1 MVAASFSTILSF
13 VLYKDVIML
22 QLFPPKGNSLRFNS
36 HFRLVGY
43 GLLVL
48 ALGDLIYILV
58 PPQFMNPIWE
68 FQTIGTLVERVPV
81 PLLGLLLVFSSSSKS
96 RKKWELAMLKFLAW
110 ISLIIGILFLLLIP
124 LLIVDSLRLNNQIDQ
139 QINSQLTEQLTK
151 LQQLEKQVGNSSD
164 KDMNAILTRLN
175 QGDLV
180 NSGNT
185 QQKKTKLLSEIQ
197 KSRSAVES
205 KFEAVGTEQRFGL
218 LKKFTKW
225 SLGVLIAGVL
235 FIYMAVR

>member
-1 MVAASFSTILSF
+1 MT
-13 VLYKDVIML
+13 
-22 QLFPPKGNSLRFNS
+22 QLFQSKGNSLRFNS

-81 PLLGLLLVFSSSSKS
+81 PLLGLLLVFTGSSKF
-96 RKKWELAMLKFLAW
+96 RKKWEVVILKFLAW
-110 ISLIIGILFLLLIP
+110 TSLIIGILFLLLIP
-124 LLIVDSLRLNNQIDQ
+124 LLIVNGSRLNNQIDQ
-139 QINSQLTEQLTK
+139 QINSQLSQQLAK
-151 LQQLEKQVGNSSD
+151 LQQLEKQVDNSND
-164 KDMNAILTRLN
+164 KDLNIILTRLN

-180 NSGNT
+180 SSGNI
-185 QQKKTKLLSEIQ
+185 QQKKTKVLSEIQ

-205 KFEAVGTEQRFGL
+205 QFEAVGTEQRLSL

-225 SLGVLIAGVL
+225 SLGVLIAGIL